1 VVEILYK
8 GKRVASHPR
17 LSRKGHYSTI
27 PDHMPKAHQAYVS
40 WEPQRLVRWAEKT
53 GPETAKLVAAILERF
68 VHPQQGYRACLG
80 LIRLEK
86 VHGTARLEAAC
97 SRALNAG
104 AISYRSVKSILDAK
118 LDQTALQEEPV
129 QLTLPEH
136 PNVRGAG
143 YYA

>member
-1 VVEILYK
+1 
-8 GKRVASHPR
+8 
-17 LSRKGHYSTI
+17 
-27 PDHMPKAHQAYVS
+27 MPKAHQAYVS